1 MLNKI
6 AKNGKV
12 FGIIAV
18 VVAGISFIIPI
29 IGIFLACFLG
39 TLLVALSLKDGAVLG
54 YVAGGLNIINVAF
67 LSPSLMI
74 ASGADGGVSVYF
86 IYVGFAVLGP
96 VLLFLL
102 NRGVKKKA

>member
-1 MLNKI
+1 M
-6 AKNGKV
+6 AKNGKI

-18 VVAGISFIIPI
+18 VVAGISFIIPV

-39 TLLVALSLKDGAVLG
+39 TILVALSLKDGAVLG

-74 ASGADGGVSVYF
+74 SSMDGNEGLYYF
-86 IYVGFAVLGP
+86 YVGCAVVGP
-96 VLLFLL
+96 VLLFIL
-102 NRGVKKKA
+102 NKIANKKK

>member
-1 MLNKI
+1 M
-6 AKNGKV
+6 A
-12 FGIIAV
+12 FE
-18 VVAGISFIIPI
+18 F
-29 IGIFLACFLG
+29 FLKRVELHSHP
-39 TLLVALSLKDGAVLG
+39 TKLLITR
-54 YVAGGLNIINVAF
+54 YVTFKMNIINVAF